1 MSSTNKWF
9 VCPQIKTEAESRV
22 FLFPYA
28 GSGPAVFS
36 KWTAEFPSNI
46 EAQIVHYPGRGSR
59 YNEKPFTSLNSM
71 VDEISSAIQ
80 PLLDKP
86 FTFFGHSLGGT
97 VAFEL
102 ARHLRQNGQSQLNAI
117 FISACAAPQIP
128 KILLPI
134 HTLPDDEFL
143 NSLKELGGIP
153 NEILQNEE
161 LLDLLLPVLRADFEL
176 TETYQHKSAKPLEC
190 PIFAFGGLDDPRVS
204 REQLEGWT
212 IHTSA
217 KFESRYFTGDHFF
230 INAVKETIIGEI
242 VSSWRHSG
250 APVATLP
257 RNDW

>member
-1 MSSTNKWF
+1 VSSLNKWF
-9 VCPQIKTEAESRV
+9 VCPQIKPEAESRV

-28 GSGPAVFS
+28 GGGPAIFS
-36 KWTAEFPSNI
+36 KWTAEFPANI
-46 EAQIVHYPGRGSR
+46 EVQIVHYPGRGSR
-59 YNEKPFTSLNSM
+59 YNETPIKSLGTL
-71 VDEISSAIQ
+71 VEELTQAIQ

-102 ARHLRQNGQSQLNAI
+102 ARHLRQNKLSQPNAI
-117 FISACAAPQIP
+117 FISACAAPQMP
-128 KILLPI
+128 KILPPI
-134 HTLPDDEFL
+134 HALPDDEFL

-161 LLDLLLPVLRADFEL
+161 MLDLQLPVLRADFEL
-176 TETYQHKSAKPLEC
+176 IENYQYIASEPLEC
-190 PIFAFGGLDDPRVS
+190 PILVFGGLDDPRVS

-250 APVATLP
+250 ASVATLP
-257 RNDW
+257 RNDG